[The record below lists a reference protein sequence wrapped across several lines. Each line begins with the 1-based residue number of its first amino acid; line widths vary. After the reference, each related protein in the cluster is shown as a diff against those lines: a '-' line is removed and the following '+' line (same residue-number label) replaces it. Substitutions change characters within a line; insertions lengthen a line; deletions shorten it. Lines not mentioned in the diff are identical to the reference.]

1 MSRTRL
7 SLVALGVVG
16 VSAVLVWAV
25 AAPGRHSASS
35 AAAPALPLL
44 ATSIPVT
51 AADPSMAPSW
61 TPPPT
66 KIATPSPPSAAAATR
81 TPGRVAA
88 VAEPY
93 VQDFA
98 GQPGAKPLPKLPS
111 PTVTHS
117 VRANVDG
124 CDHNYGEVTQC
135 VPWTFPPG
143 TADKC
148 DWLRERGF
156 KELRVAG
163 TDRQKLDDDH
173 DGVAC

>member
-25 AAPGRHSASS
+25 AAPGRHSASPAAAAGPATPGHQRPGYCCRSVHGAIVDPTPDKKWAPSPSS
-35 AAAPALPLL
+35 AAA
-44 ATSIPVT
+44 T
-51 AADPSMAPSW
+51 
-61 TPPPT
+61 
-66 KIATPSPPSAAAATR
+66 TR
-81 TPGRVAA
+81 TPGNVAA

-156 KELRVAG
+156 KQLRVAG